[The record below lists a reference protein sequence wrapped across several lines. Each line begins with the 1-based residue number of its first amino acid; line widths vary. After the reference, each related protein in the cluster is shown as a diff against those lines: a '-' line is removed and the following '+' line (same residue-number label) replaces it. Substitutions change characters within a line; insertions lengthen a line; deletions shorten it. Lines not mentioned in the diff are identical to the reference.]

1 MSIKNSNIKEEDIL
15 WGEEHN
21 QIDGSYFNTIDV
33 EMIEGGIIDIA
44 YAGYGSAHDGER
56 IIFAICDA
64 CIEENLA
71 DATILYRDSY
81 SMPTPIGD
89 NAESKAGK
97 SKMLYRR
104 RSRLDA
110 VIGKTL

>member
-1 MSIKNSNIKEEDIL
+1 MSIKDSNIKEEDIL

-21 QIDGSYFNTIDV
+21 QIDGSSFNTIDI
-33 EMIEGGIIDIA
+33 EMIEGGIIEIA

-71 DATILYRDSY
+71 DATLLYRDSY

-89 NAESKAGK
+89 NAEGKAEK
-97 SKMLYRR
+97 SRVLYRR
-104 RSRLDA
+104 RSRLDS
-110 VIGKTL
+110 IID